1 MSSVWLTT
9 GGTIPAHFRG
19 MQTADHRIP
28 MCSEELH
35 LGSQKKKKKPHHNL
49 FISLFLACNLISYQI
64 TYGKGCTYQNGT
76 CNLL

>member
-35 LGSQKKKKKPHHNL
+35 LGSQKKK
-49 FISLFLACNLISYQI
+49 
-64 TYGKGCTYQNGT
+64 QNHT
-76 CNLL
+76 IIYSFHCS

>member
-35 LGSQKKKKKPHHNL
+35 LGSQKKNKTTP
-49 FISLFLACNLISYQI
+49 
-64 TYGKGCTYQNGT
+64 
-76 CNLL
+76 